1 MKRLLVTVSLC
12 FSFVFGS
19 CQQNNAE
26 KEIRKA
32 GGKDISFSDLKK
44 STVPK
49 FAVDAFGSLDADD
62 AEKMEALNIK
72 DFSSAMP
79 DGQRV
84 QHDAKVMP
92 NEDTARGTN
101 VAPAINAAIKAAA
114 KGQMVFIG
122 PGEWVVSTPI
132 DLPPSKQVNLIC
144 MGNIHF
150 NKQDGF
156 RINSPVGTDPQHHLF
171 FYGSLIGAENLPYH
185 SRKTHDAGTQP
196 HWAEMNNT
204 LIDITNCS
212 RNFILI
218 NRAEGFGNAVRINGG
233 KGKGAQEN
241 TVSFQFFYKNA
252 NGITLRSIDGNSY
265 VDKNKF
271 IGFYG
276 GAGRISGGLA
286 INIDGFEG
294 KAPNGEQFNGAF
306 RSNEFHF
313 IVEQVDGIV
322 VANGDVTEP
331 VFDIT
336 IEAGEN
342 TGVYGTAFQ
351 MRSEAPN
358 FVRSPKYCGSGIFNT
373 KWLTNGLG
381 VNGVIMGVPVYYNN
395 HTLLGTNGKTDG
407 KGNIIME
414 TRGTVSKKI
423 RDDLPAN
430 IKIVDSR

>member
-1 MKRLLVTVSLC
+1 MKRLFITVSLFYLC
-12 FSFVFGS
+12 MSGA
-19 CQQNNAE
+19 CQQKKEKQKQKE
-26 KEIRKA
+26 KEEL
-32 GGKDISFSDLKK
+32 SFRELKNT
-44 STVPK
+44 SAPK
-49 FAVDAFGSLDADD
+49 FAFDALGTIDEDDADKLD
-62 AEKMEALNIK
+62 ALNIK
-72 DFSSAMP
+72 DFTSAMP
-79 DGQRV
+79 NGQRV
-84 QHDAKVMP
+84 EANAKVVGG
-92 NEDTARGTN
+92 EDTARGTN
-101 VAPAINAAIKAAA
+101 VAPAIMAAIRAAS
-114 KGQMVFIG
+114 KGQFVIIG

-150 NKQDGF
+150 NKRDGF
-156 RINSPVGTDPQHHLF
+156 RISAPSGTDPQHHLF
-171 FYGSLIGAENLPYH
+171 FYGSLIGEENLPRH
-185 SRKTHDAGTQP
+185 TRAAHDAGTQP
-196 HWAEMNNT
+196 AWAQMKNT
-204 LIDITNCS
+204 AIDITNCS

-233 KGKGAQEN
+233 KGNGAQEN

-286 INIDGFEG
+286 INIDGFDG
-294 KAPNGEQFNGAF
+294 AAPNGEKFNGAF

-313 IVEQVDGIV
+313 IVEQVDGII

-336 IEAGEN
+336 IEAGDN

-351 MRSEAPN
+351 MRSESPN
-358 FVRSPKYCGSGIFNT
+358 FVRSPKYCGAGIFNT

-395 HTLLGTNGKTDG
+395 HTLLGVEGKTDG
-407 KGNIIME
+407 KGNIIMKK
-414 TRGTVSKKI
+414 RGAVSKKI
-423 RDDLPAN
+423 IDDLPKN
-430 IKIVDSR
+430 IKLE